1 MATLAFD
8 TLQYA
13 RRLKSAGVPEQQ
25 AEVQAELMAE
35 AFGFYADN
43 LVTRDYLDARLD
55 ALESRIS
62 QRFAEQDARW
72 EQRFS
77 EQDARIDERF
87 AEQDVRWEQ
96 RFAEQDVRF
105 EQRFAEQD
113 VRFEQRFSSHEVRVA
128 ALEATMKGGFRLHS
142 VLLGLVLTAVVIP
155 LARDLLPL

>member
-1 MATLAFD
+1 MADKGTLATLAFD

-35 AFGFYADN
+35 AFGFYANN

-62 QRFAEQDARW
+62 QRFAEQDAR
-72 EQRFS
+72 
-77 EQDARIDERF
+77 IDERF
-87 AEQDVRWEQ
+87 AEQDVR
-96 RFAEQDVRF
+96 F
-105 EQRFAEQD
+105 ER
-113 VRFEQRFSSHEVRVA
+113 RFSSHEVRMA

>member
-1 MATLAFD
+1 MSTLAFD

-35 AFGFYADN
+35 AFGFYANN

-62 QRFAEQDARW
+62 QRFAEQDAR
-72 EQRFS
+72 
-77 EQDARIDERF
+77 IDERF
-87 AEQDVRWEQ
+87 AEQDVR
-96 RFAEQDVRF
+96 F
-105 EQRFAEQD
+105 ER
-113 VRFEQRFSSHEVRVA
+113 RFSSHEVRMA

>member
-62 QRFAEQDARW
+62 QRFAEQDAR
-72 EQRFS
+72 
-77 EQDARIDERF
+77 IDERF
-87 AEQDVRWEQ
+87 AEQDVR
-96 RFAEQDVRF
+96 F
-105 EQRFAEQD
+105 ER
-113 VRFEQRFSSHEVRVA
+113 RFSSHEVRMA

-155 LARDLLPL
+155 LARDLLPF

>member
-1 MATLAFD
+1 MIVATLAFD
-8 TLQYA
+8 KLQYA

-62 QRFAEQDARW
+62 QRFAEQDAR
-72 EQRFS
+72 
-77 EQDARIDERF
+77 IDERF
-87 AEQDVRWEQ
+87 AEQDVR
-96 RFAEQDVRF
+96 F
-105 EQRFAEQD
+105 ER
-113 VRFEQRFSSHEVRVA
+113 RFSSHEVRMA

>member
-1 MATLAFD
+1 LAFD

-77 EQDARIDERF
+77 EQDAR
-87 AEQDVRWEQ
+87 
-96 RFAEQDVRF
+96 
-105 EQRFAEQD
+105 
-113 VRFEQRFSSHEVRVA
+113 FEQRFSSHEVRMAV
-128 ALEATMKGGFRLHS
+128 LEATMKGGFRLHS

>member
-62 QRFAEQDARW
+62 QRFAEQDAR
-72 EQRFS
+72 
-77 EQDARIDERF
+77 IDERF
-87 AEQDVRWEQ
+87 AEQDVR
-96 RFAEQDVRF
+96 F
-105 EQRFAEQD
+105 ER
-113 VRFEQRFSSHEVRVA
+113 RFSSHEVRMA

>member
-35 AFGFYADN
+35 AFGFYANN

-62 QRFAEQDARW
+62 QRFAEQDAR
-72 EQRFS
+72 
-77 EQDARIDERF
+77 IDERF

-96 RFAEQDVRF
+96 RF
-105 EQRFAEQD
+105 
-113 VRFEQRFSSHEVRVA
+113 SSHEVRMA

>member
-35 AFGFYADN
+35 AFGFYANN

-62 QRFAEQDARW
+62 QRFAEQDAR
-72 EQRFS
+72 
-77 EQDARIDERF
+77 IDERF
-87 AEQDVRWEQ
+87 AEQDVR
-96 RFAEQDVRF
+96 F
-105 EQRFAEQD
+105 ER
-113 VRFEQRFSSHEVRVA
+113 RFSSHEVRMA

>member
-25 AEVQAELMAE
+25 AEMQAELMAE

-62 QRFAEQDARW
+62 QRFAEQD
-72 EQRFS
+72 
-77 EQDARIDERF
+77 
-87 AEQDVRWEQ
+87 
-96 RFAEQDVRF
+96 VRF

-113 VRFEQRFSSHEVRVA
+113 ARFEQRFSSHEVRMA

>member
-1 MATLAFD
+1 MIVATLAFD

-35 AFGFYADN
+35 AFGFYANN

-62 QRFAEQDARW
+62 QRFAEQDAR
-72 EQRFS
+72 
-77 EQDARIDERF
+77 IDERF
-87 AEQDVRWEQ
+87 AEQDVR
-96 RFAEQDVRF
+96 F
-105 EQRFAEQD
+105 ER
-113 VRFEQRFSSHEVRVA
+113 RFSSHEVRMA

>member
-1 MATLAFD
+1 VATLAFD

-62 QRFAEQDARW
+62 QRFADQDA
-72 EQRFS
+72 
-77 EQDARIDERF
+77 
-87 AEQDVRWEQ
+87 
-96 RFAEQDVRF
+96 
-105 EQRFAEQD
+105 
-113 VRFEQRFSSHEVRVA
+113 RFEQRFSSHEVRMA

-142 VLLGLVLTAVVIP
+142 VLLGLVLTAVVMP